1 MPMNKKIVENA
12 KKKKKWHKETHMGN
26 QNIPECAGKT
36 VFSSEGN

>member
-12 KKKKKWHKETHMGN
+12 KKKWHKEKHMGN